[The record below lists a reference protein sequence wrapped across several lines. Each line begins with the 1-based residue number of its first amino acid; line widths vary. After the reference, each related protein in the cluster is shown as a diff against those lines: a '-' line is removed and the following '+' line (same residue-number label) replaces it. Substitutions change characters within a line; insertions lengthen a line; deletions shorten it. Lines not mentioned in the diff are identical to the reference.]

1 MSEARAKADLRET
14 VTPEHAEEVVQLM
27 RESMQ
32 DVDEGGPGG
41 EYAVGSSSSAH
52 PRSGMSKAALKKKFV
67 MLLRRKAEVKMEP
80 TFTAAELYTIH
91 EDANMKNAIE
101 DFTAFVESLNIEGY
115 LLKIGPKRY
124 KLVTAFS

>member
-1 MSEARAKADLRET
+1 M
-14 VTPEHAEEVVQLM
+14 LM
-27 RESMQ
+27 KESMA
-32 DVDEGGPGG
+32 DVEEGTG
-41 EYAVGSSSSAH
+41 EFTSSSGVGSAGSGAAH

-80 TFTAAELYTIH
+80 IFTAAELYTLH
-91 EDANMKNAIE
+91 EDANMKHSIE

-124 KLVTAFS
+124 KLVTASS